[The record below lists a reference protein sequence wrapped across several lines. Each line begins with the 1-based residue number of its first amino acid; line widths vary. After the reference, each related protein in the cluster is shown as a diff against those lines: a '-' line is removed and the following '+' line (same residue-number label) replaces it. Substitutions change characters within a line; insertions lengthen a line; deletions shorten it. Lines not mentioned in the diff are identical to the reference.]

1 MTTLSATSSWTRNRM
16 VLIALIALVLFP
28 FAVGVFNGDSIG
40 AVIANESGN
49 SVFFQGLA
57 IEVFILAIYA
67 LSYDL
72 LLGVSG
78 ILSIGHAM
86 FFAVGAYGTGIAIK
100 TFELGIGAVLL
111 AVLILAIIQAVL
123 FAIPLR
129 RVGGITYALVTLG
142 FSVIFQIIILS
153 TELSEWTGSDV
164 GLQGVN
170 PPAWLDTNEQR
181 LRFYFIAGGMLL
193 MFYLLYRRIADS
205 PTGRVLVANRENE
218 GRALMLGYNT
228 YWFKFVALI
237 ISSIT
242 AALAGTLHALHAP
255 IVSSNVAGLFWTV
268 AVILMVLIGGLGT
281 LSGAVIGAAVFRLLE
296 FYLDRWFGPSAG
308 IVLGLVFIA
317 IVLYLPYGIVGTWR
331 IRGVQRAEG
340 WQRLRR
346 LFGGERSS

>member
-1 MTTLSATSSWTRNRM
+1 MTTLNGRAAWTRNRTM
-16 VLIALIALVLFP
+16 LVALAALILFP
-28 FAVGVFNGDSIG
+28 FVIGLFNGDSIG
-40 AVIANESGN
+40 AVVANDSGN

-86 FFAVGAYGTGIAIK
+86 FFAVGAYGAGIAIK
-100 TFELGIGAVLL
+100 TFEMGIGGVLIAVLVL
-111 AVLILAIIQAVL
+111 ALIQAVL

-164 GLQGVN
+164 GLQGIN

-181 LRFYFIAGGMLL
+181 LRFYFIAGGLL
-193 MFYLLYRRIADS
+193 ILVYMLYRLIADS
-205 PTGRVLVANRENE
+205 PTGRVLVAGRENE
-218 GRALMLGYNT
+218 NRALMLGFNT

-242 AALAGTLHALHAP
+242 AVLAGTLHALHAP

-317 IVLYLPYGIVGTWR
+317 IVMYLPYGIVGTWR
-331 IRGVQRAEG
+331 IRAADRTAG
-340 WQRLRR
+340 WKRLKGLVR
-346 LFGGERSS
+346 GINP